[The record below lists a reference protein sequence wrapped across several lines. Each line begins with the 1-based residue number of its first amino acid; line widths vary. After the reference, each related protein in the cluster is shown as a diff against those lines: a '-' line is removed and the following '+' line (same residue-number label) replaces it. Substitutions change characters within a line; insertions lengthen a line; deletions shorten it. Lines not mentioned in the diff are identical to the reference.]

1 MTIDYLM
8 LVLFTI
14 FGALG
19 SFFFKLSANNSED
32 LKHLLKNFY
41 TYVGIIFYIISSI
54 LNIIVLLALPYTVV
68 LPCSSITYIW
78 SLYLSKTLLS
88 EKVGP
93 LKMAGIA
100 FILLGTIVI
109 AVT

>member
-1 MTIDYLM
+1 MIIDYL
-8 LVLFTI
+8 LLILFTI

-19 SFFFKLSANNSED
+19 SFFFKLSTKQSQD
-32 LKHLLKNFY
+32 VIQLLRNY
-41 TYVGIIFYIISSI
+41 NIYLGITFYIISAI
-54 LNIIVLLALPYTVV
+54 INIIVLLALPYTVV

-88 EKVGP
+88 EKVGL
-93 LKMAGIA
+93 LKLAGIA
-100 FILLGTIVI
+100 FILLGTTVI